1 MDRLFKNV
9 DFSRDF
15 FKVMD
20 NDNNGVSERDL
31 STVLIS
37 LGLAID
43 KNFVIKIMKMLAPA
57 KFRTG
62 SYDGTNLTSKEFTS
76 LFNTDPLSDKLVKLI
91 KKELHQAAAEQAKQ
105 DQMAQSTLPVGL
117 QHTKTLAAPLLS
129 KQSKLYDKKGLKLH
143 Q

>member
-1 MDRLFKNV
+1 V

-43 KNFVIKIMKMLAPA
+43 NNFVIKIMKMLAPA

-91 KKELHQAAAEQAKQ
+91 KKELHQAAAADQAKQ
-105 DQMAQSTLPVGL
+105 DQMAHQNTQQAGL
-117 QHTKTLAAPLLS
+117 QHTKTLAAPHLSLLS
-129 KQSKLYDKKGLKLH
+129 K
-143 Q
+143 